1 VARAAR
7 GPRCS
12 GPLWGE
18 DADRVRAAGSGYP
31 QRVETFFTALLVLV
45 TLLVV
50 WFAGYVVY
58 RVYSDGQR

>member
-1 VARAAR
+1 MLFAVFSRPVR
-7 GPRCS
+7 
-12 GPLWGE
+12 GE
-18 DADRVRAAGSGYP
+18 DADRVRPAGSGYP
-31 QRVETFFTALLVLV
+31 ARVETFFTALLVLV